1 MPSLTL
7 AAFTQLAGWQTL
19 QGDGVTPSAQI
30 AVAEDLVGDTPSGDH
45 RSLTLAYTAA
55 SLDHIARRPLAALD
69 LDDYDELRL
78 VLRGDRSSAPAF
90 YLELRLGSVA
100 LPIGAP
106 GNTWHRRVPV
116 GGGAGWDVVRFSL
129 TDLPAAVRGAVT
141 VAQLHCIDA
150 GQGYSVAI
158 DEALAVRPSML
169 ADLEQ
174 ALLARLHERTSLGGT
189 PVPAELV
196 SAGGAW
202 PATTPCIAIVP
213 MDVRNLAERSIGSAQ
228 RCDFVADG
236 YRVRPAPTAFE
247 AAYAIE
253 AVAADRID
261 QGALM
266 DFLLREIAP
275 RGALRVAAHP
285 WSIET
290 QTPPAYEYNPHLD
303 PAPRQR
309 LYCRVYAWQDHD
321 APSSVQPVLG
331 VVNHIDWKESGHG

>member
-1 MPSLTL
+1 VPSLTL
-7 AAFTQLAGWQTL
+7 AAFTQLAGWQAL
-19 QGDGVTPSAQI
+19 QADGVTPSAEI
-30 AVAEDLVGDTPSGDH
+30 AIAEDVLGDTPSGDS
-45 RSLTLAYTAA
+45 RSLTLTYSPA
-55 SLDHIARRPLAALD
+55 SQDHIARRPLAATD
-69 LDDYDELRL
+69 LDDFDELRL
-78 VLRGDRSSAPAF
+78 VLRGDRSSAPGF

-116 GGGAGWDVVRFSL
+116 AGGSGWDVVRFSL
-129 TDLPAAVRGAVT
+129 ADLPAAVRGSVT

-150 GQGYSVAI
+150 GQGYSLAI

-174 ALLARLHERTSLGGT
+174 ALLARLHQRTSLAGN

-196 SAGGAW
+196 IAGGPW

-213 MDVRNLAERSIGSAQ
+213 MEVRNLAERSTGTAQ
-228 RCDFVADG
+228 RCDFVANG

-247 AAYAIE
+247 AGYAIE

-266 DFLLREIAP
+266 DFLLRQIAP

-290 QTPPAYEYNPHLD
+290 HSAPASEYDPNLH

-321 APSSVQPVLG
+321 APSSVQPVQGL
-331 VVNHIDWKESGHG
+331 VTQIDWKESGHG

>member
-7 AAFTQLAGWQTL
+7 AAFTQPAGWQAL
-19 QGDGVTPSAQI
+19 QADGVTPSAAI
-30 AVAEDLVGDTPSGDH
+30 AIAEDLLGATPSGDS
-45 RSLTLAYTAA
+45 RSLTLTYSNA
-55 SLDHIARRPLAALD
+55 SLDHIARRPLAATD

-78 VLRGDRSSAPAF
+78 VLRGERSSAAGF

-106 GNTWHRRVPV
+106 GNSWHRRVPV
-116 GGGAGWDVVRFSL
+116 SGGAGWDVVRFSL
-129 TDLPAAVRGAVT
+129 ADLPPAVRGAVT
-141 VAQLHCIDA
+141 VAQLQCIDA
-150 GQGYSVAI
+150 GQGYAIAI

-174 ALLARLHERTSLGGT
+174 SLLARLHERTSLSGAL
-189 PVPAELV
+189 VPAELV
-196 SAGGAW
+196 PAGGAW

-213 MDVRNLAERSIGSAQ
+213 MDVRNLPERSVGGAQ

-236 YRVRPAPTAFE
+236 YRVRTAPTAFE
-247 AAYAIE
+247 ACYAVE
-253 AVAADRID
+253 AVAADRAD

-275 RGALRVAAHP
+275 RGMLRVAAHA

-290 QTPPAYEYNPHLD
+290 QTPPAYEFNPNLT

-309 LYCRVYAWQDHD
+309 LYCRVYAWQDQD
-321 APSSVQPVLG
+321 APASVQPVEGL
-331 VVNHIDWKESGHG
+331 VNHVDWKESGHG